1 MKSNVPG
8 FLAIIAGVIAL
19 ITGLVGSAGFYAA
32 VFAVAADLAPASWLI
47 LGWVLVILD
56 FLASLGGITVI
67 IGGVLILAYK
77 LGLGKFL
84 IGLGIGMSLIGII
97 ITIVI
102 AAVGGAVIGAIIYL
116 IAVIITLKGI
126 AIVLAII
133 ARQITRIVE

>member
-1 MKSNVPG
+1 VKSNVPG
-8 FLAIIAGVIAL
+8 FLAIIAGIIA
-19 ITGLVGSAGFYAA
+19 IIAGVVGSVGFYAT
-32 VFAVAADLAPASWLI
+32 VFAIASDLAPASAVV
-47 LGWVLVILD
+47 LGWVLTILD

-97 ITIVI
+97 VSIVI
-102 AAVGGAVIGAIIYL
+102 AAIGGAAIAAIL
-116 IAVIITLKGI
+116 GLVAVIITLKGV

-133 ARQITRIVE
+133 ARQLCRRVE

>member
-102 AAVGGAVIGAIIYL
+102 AAVGGAAIAAIIYL

>member
-8 FLAIIAGVIAL
+8 FLAIIAGVIGVIAG
-19 ITGLVGSAGFYAA
+19 IVGSAGFYAT
-32 VFAVAADLAPASWLI
+32 VFAIAAELAPASAVV
-47 LGWVLVILD
+47 LGWVLAILD

-97 ITIVI
+97 VSIII
-102 AAVGGAVIGAIIYL
+102 AAVGGAAIAAIL
-116 IAVIITLKGI
+116 GLVAVIITLKGVS
-126 AIVLAII
+126 IVLSII
-133 ARQITRIVE
+133 ARQLCRKVE

>member
-8 FLAIIAGVIAL
+8 FLAIIAGAIAL
-19 ITGLVGSAGFYAA
+19 ITGLVGGVGFYAA

-67 IGGVLILAYK
+67 VGGLFILAYK
-77 LGLGKFL
+77 IGLGKFL
-84 IGLGIGMSLIGII
+84 IGLGVGMSLIGII
-97 ITIVI
+97 VTIVI
-102 AAVGGAVIGAIIYL
+102 SAIGGAAIAAIIGL
-116 IAVIITLKGI
+116 VAVIITLKGI

-133 ARQITRIVE
+133 ARQLTRVVE

>member
-8 FLAIIAGVIAL
+8 FLAIIAGIIAV
-19 ITGLVGSAGFYAA
+19 ITGIVGNVGFYAA
-32 VFAVAADLAPASWLI
+32 VFAVAAELAPASAVV

-102 AAVGGAVIGAIIYL
+102 TAVGGAVIGAIL
-116 IAVIITLKGI
+116 GLVAVIITLKGI
-126 AIVLAII
+126 AIVLSII
-133 ARQITRIVE
+133 ARQLTRRVE

>member
-32 VFAVAADLAPASWLI
+32 VFAVAAELAPASWLI

-102 AAVGGAVIGAIIYL
+102 AAVGGAAIGAIIYL
-116 IAVIITLKGI
+116 VAVIITLKGI